1 MSSDRYAEILR
12 RVYPDD
18 VATTTAARVAELVAS
33 ACARVTPDDHRPSER
48 DIVLITYGDNLRE
61 PDATPLQALRRFYN
75 AHLGDLV
82 NSIHILPFHPYT
94 SDDGFSVVD
103 YDEVDPQLGTWADIE
118 ELGGDARLMF
128 DAVVNHVSRSS
139 PWFQGYLAGDQR
151 YADWFIDVDPATD
164 LSQVTRP
171 RSSPLLTEFV
181 DADGRAR
188 HIWTT
193 FSDDQI
199 DVNVHNPEVLL
210 ALLRVLADFV
220 VRGAKYIRLDAI
232 AFLWKEIGTT
242 CLHLPQ
248 THDIVRLMRRVVEDI
263 DPSTLIVTETN
274 VPHDENVSYMG
285 DGHDEAHMVYNF
297 ALPPL
302 VAYSL
307 LNGNARKLQE
317 WARGLV
323 LPSDRTCFFN
333 FTASHDGVGVR
344 PVENIL
350 TEAERDVLM
359 TAAVEHGGAISYKR
373 NPDGSESPYEL
384 NCSYVDLLTPCHED
398 NNTRAAR
405 LLASQ
410 AIALA
415 MPGIPGIYIHSLL
428 GSRNDNRAVA
438 CTGQNRSIN
447 RTKLDVTQVVDALA
461 DEGTLRSR
469 VFAGM
474 ASLLRAR
481 AGEPAFHPYGSFSF
495 PGYDERVFAVLRE
508 HDNRRVLFLVNVSDE
523 RVTIDTELSI
533 EMARELLTG
542 ETVPAREISLPAFG
556 ILWLELV

>member
-12 RVYPDD
+12 RIYPDD
-18 VATTTAARVAELVAS
+18 VAATTAARVAELVAY
-33 ACARVTPDDHRPSER
+33 ACARVAPDDHQASAR

-61 PDATPLQALRRFYN
+61 PDATPLQALRRFYD
-75 AHLGDLV
+75 AHLGELL

-103 YDEVDPQLGTWADIE
+103 YDEVDPKLGTWADIE

-139 PWFQGYLAGDQR
+139 PWFQGYLAGDER

-181 DADGRAR
+181 DADGLVR

-199 DVNVHNPEVLL
+199 DVNIHNPAVLL
-210 ALLRVLADFV
+210 ALLRVLSNFV
-220 VRGAKYIRLDAI
+220 ARGAKYIRLDAI
-232 AFLWKEIGTT
+232 AFLWKEVGTT

-248 THDIVRLMRRVVEDI
+248 THDVVRLMRRVVEDI
-263 DPSTLIVTETN
+263 DPTTLIVTETN
-274 VPHDENVSYMG
+274 VPHDENISYMG

-307 LNGNARKLQE
+307 LTGNAQKLQA

-350 TEAERDVLM
+350 TEPERDVLM
-359 TAAVEHGGAISYKR
+359 RAAVEHGGAISYKR

-384 NCSYVDLLTPCHED
+384 NCSYIDLLTPYKD
-398 NNTRAAR
+398 DKDTRAAR

-410 AIALA
+410 AIALV

-428 GSRNDNRAVA
+428 GSRNDNRAVT

-447 RTKLDVTQVVDALA
+447 RTKLDVAQLVAELTNEAS
-461 DEGTLRSR
+461 LRSR
-469 VFAGM
+469 VFDGM
-474 ASLLRAR
+474 ATLLRTR
-481 AGEPAFHPYGSFSF
+481 GGEPAFHPYGTFSF

-508 HDNRRVLFLVNVSDE
+508 HGDRRVLCLVNVSGE
-523 RVTIDTELSI
+523 RVTIDTEFSA
-533 EMARELLTG
+533 ESARELLTG
-542 ETVPAREISLPAFG
+542 ETVPARDVCLPAFG
-556 ILWLELV
+556 ILWLELA